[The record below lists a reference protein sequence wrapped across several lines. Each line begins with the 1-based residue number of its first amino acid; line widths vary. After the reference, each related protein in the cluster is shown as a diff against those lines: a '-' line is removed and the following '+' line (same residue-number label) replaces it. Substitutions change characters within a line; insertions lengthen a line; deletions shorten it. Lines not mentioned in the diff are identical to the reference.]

1 MDQGGMSMRDPANA
15 PPDRK
20 VGVGVDMIAPMP
32 QDRTGHPGLG
42 LEDVGHRALTYRDL
56 VALSPNRDRR
66 QPSRSM
72 QIHLTGNMERFMW
85 SFDGRKFSE
94 VVEPFRFARHDRVPV
109 TLVRSEERRVG
120 KEGFRTCRS
129 RGCP

>member
-20 VGVGVDMIAPMP
+20 VGVGVGMIAPMP
-32 QDRTGHPGLG
+32 QHRTGHPGLG

-56 VALSPNRDRR
+56 VALSPNRDRL

-72 QIHLTGNMERFMW
+72 QIHLTGNMERFLW
-85 SFDGRKFSE
+85 SFDGRKFR
-94 VVEPFRFARHDRVPV
+94 VVAEPFSFARDERLPV
-109 TLVRSEERRVG
+109 ILVQA
-120 KEGFRTCRS
+120 
-129 RGCP
+129 